1 MPKKYKS
8 DLMAAM
14 HEDAEAMYRAGAITK
29 QTMRKF
35 DKKCVISSKTF
46 TPEEIKAL
54 REREKVSQPIFAYYL
69 NVSKTAVSEW
79 ERGTK
84 KPSGP
89 ALRLLSVIEK
99 NGIQII
105 I

>member
-8 DLMAAM
+8 DLMAAI

-35 DKKCVISSKTF
+35 DEKCVISTKTF
-46 TPEEIKAL
+46 TPEEIRAL

-89 ALRLLSVIEK
+89 ALRLLSIIEK
-99 NGIQII
+99 NGIQTIL
-105 I
+105 